1 MSQEKVT
8 FTIDGTKVTGVKG
21 QTVMEAADAAGI
33 YIPRLCWHKDLPSGG
48 NCRICTVMVNGRP
61 AGSCLF
67 PADNGLVVENNTKQL
82 KEWRCRVVEMHLV
95 EGNHYCPSCEASGEC
110 ELQALGYYTEL
121 LTPTFP
127 YLRPKFEVDASHP
140 DIYIDRDRCILCGRC
155 IRASEFLDGKS
166 VFSFEGRGIQKRISV
181 NAVHNLGETDIVVSD
196 RAATICP
203 TGALVIKRRG
213 YRIPV
218 GKRRFDKHPI
228 GWEIEK
234 KKKGSTQSP

>member
-1 MSQEKVT
+1 MNQETVT
-8 FTIDGTKVTGVKG
+8 FTLDGVKVKAIKG
-21 QTVMEAADAAGI
+21 QTIMDAADAAGI

-67 PADNGLVVENNTKQL
+67 PVTDGIAVENNTKQL
-82 KEWRCRVVEMHLV
+82 KDHRCRVVEMHFI
-95 EGNHYCPSCEASGEC
+95 EGNHYCPSCEAGGQC
-110 ELQALGYYTEL
+110 ELQALGYYTEM

-127 YLRPKFEVDASHP
+127 YLRPKYDVDASHP

-155 IRASEFLDGKS
+155 IRASEFLDGKC
-166 VFSFEGRGIQKRISV
+166 VFSFEGRGIKKRISV
-181 NAVHNLGETDIVVSD
+181 NAVNNLGETNMAVTD

-203 TGALVIKRRG
+203 TGALVVKRTG
-213 YRIPV
+213 YLTPV
-218 GKRRFDKHPI
+218 GKRRFDVHPI

-234 KKKGSTQSP
+234 KKKSG

>member
-1 MSQEKVT
+1 MSNEKVT
-8 FTIDGTKVTGVKG
+8 FTIDGVKVQGTKG
-21 QTVMEAADAAGI
+21 QTIMEAADAAGI

-67 PADNGLVVENNTKQL
+67 PVDNGLTVENNTPQL

-95 EGNHYCPSCEASGEC
+95 EGNHYCPACEASGEC

-127 YLRPKFEVDASHP
+127 YLRPNNVVDASHP
-140 DIYIDRDRCILCGRC
+140 DVYIDRDRCILCGRC
-155 IRASEFLDGKS
+155 IRASEFLDGKC
-166 VFSFEGRGIQKRISV
+166 VFSFEGRGIKKKISV
-181 NAVHNLGETDIVVSD
+181 NALDGLGETDLMASD

-213 YRIPV
+213 FRIPV

-228 GWEIEK
+228 GWDIQK
-234 KKKGSTQSP
+234 KRKGES